1 MGIFSNKYVPHIS
14 KEVVL
19 NQDKVGWE
27 IVTKDNYG
35 FVGMISDKFVFD
47 INDVRALEFDQN
59 GLTDGGFITQS
70 QINNWDSAYIH
81 SQSGHAPASAE
92 QNVQADWNE
101 SNTSSDA
108 YIQNK
113 PTIPTVL
120 EQRVGIESVGSG
132 STAITFSSAFS
143 STNYALFLYVY
154 DAQGQIG
161 HTISNQTASGFT
173 ISTSAAATVNY
184 NAILLS

>member
-14 KEVVL
+14 KEVVI
-19 NQDKVGWE
+19 NKDKVGWE

-35 FVGMISDKFVFD
+35 FVGMIADKFVFD
-47 INDVRALEFDQN
+47 INDIRALEFDKN

-70 QINNWDSAYIH
+70 QVNNWDSAYIH

-101 SNTSSDA
+101 ANSASDA
-108 YIQNK
+108 YIKNK
-113 PTIPTVL
+113 PDITGGVT
-120 EQRVGIESVGSG
+120 QRVGSESVSSG
-132 STAITFSSAFS
+132 NTLITFATALPSS
-143 STNYALFLYVY
+143 NYALFLYVY
-154 DAQGQIG
+154 DSQGQIG

-173 ISTSAAATVNY
+173 IGVSAAASVNY